1 MARDDSGRGPF
12 GTGGGTGWRI
22 PPWGQ
27 AAQGVPRLVAAAAGL
42 VAVLVLLLTTYY
54 QVEPDEVGVVQRFGA
69 YVRTTEPGPH
79 FRLPFWIETVTKV
92 PVQRQLKIEFGF
104 RTAQA
109 GIQSRFSAP
118 SAQTMGE
125 SVMLTGDLN
134 VAVVE
139 WIVQFRIK
147 DPRQFLFHVR
157 DVPETFRYMSEA
169 AMRQVVG
176 DHSVD
181 EVLTIGRE
189 AIALQAKEELQRL
202 CDLYGIGIEVQQ
214 LVLQDV
220 NPPDPVKPAFN
231 EVNQAIQEKERSIN
245 DAWADYNKSVPR
257 SKGEAEQAIRAAE
270 GYALERVNNAEGDA
284 RRFEALYAEYRKAP
298 AVTRKRLY
306 LETMGQIL
314 PKIGR
319 KIVLD
324 DKARGI
330 LPLLQLDGERREVK
344 P

>member
-1 MARDDSGRGPF
+1 
-12 GTGGGTGWRI
+12 
-22 PPWGQ
+22 
-27 AAQGVPRLVAAAAGL
+27 LVALL
-42 VAVLVLLLTTYY
+42 VVLLTTYY

-104 RTAQA
+104 RTAQS
-109 GIQSRFSAP
+109 GIQSRFAAST
-118 SAQTMGE
+118 AQTIGE

-147 DPRQFLFHVR
+147 EPRQFLFHVR

-202 CDLYGIGIEVQQ
+202 CELYGIGIEVQQ

-284 RRFEALYAEYRKAP
+284 RRFDALYAEYRKAP

-306 LETMGQIL
+306 LESMGQIL
-314 PKIGR
+314 PKLGR
-319 KIVLD
+319 KIVID
-324 DKARGI
+324 EKARGV
-330 LPLLQLDGERREVK
+330 LPLLQLDGERKEAK

>member
-1 MARDDSGRGPF
+1 MGPGLVVGLQPPIGQLSNLAQAVEEIKNHYGSRSERG
-12 GTGGGTGWRI
+12 TE
-22 PPWGQ
+22 
-27 AAQGVPRLVAAAAGL
+27 VAALFYSLLESAKLAGVEPKL
-42 VAVLVLLLTTYY
+42 YLLTAT
-54 QVEPDEVGVVQRFGA
+54 RA
-69 YVRTTEPGPH
+69 ALANREPGPH

-92 PVQRQLKIEFGF
+92 PVQRQLKVEFGF
-104 RTAQA
+104 RTVQA
-109 GIQSRFSAP
+109 GIQSRFASP
-118 SAQTMGE
+118 SGQTTGE

-147 DPRQFLFHVR
+147 EPRQFLFHVR

-202 CDLYGIGIEVQQ
+202 CELYGIGIEVQQ

-231 EVNQAIQEKERSIN
+231 EVNQAIQEKERAIN
-245 DAWADYNKSVPR
+245 DAWANYNKSVPR
-257 SKGEAEQAIRAAE
+257 SKGEAEQAVRAAE
-270 GYALERVNNAEGDA
+270 GYTLERVNNAEGDA

-306 LETMGQIL
+306 LESMGQIL
-314 PKIGR
+314 PKLGR
-319 KIVLD
+319 KIV
-324 DKARGI
+324 
-330 LPLLQLDGERREVK
+330 
-344 P
+344 